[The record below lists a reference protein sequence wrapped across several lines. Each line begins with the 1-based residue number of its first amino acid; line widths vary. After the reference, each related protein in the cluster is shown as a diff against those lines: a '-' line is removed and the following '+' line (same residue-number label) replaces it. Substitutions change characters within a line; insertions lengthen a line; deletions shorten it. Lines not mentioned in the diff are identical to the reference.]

1 MLQSRLLRDNV
12 SVVICTHHS
21 SDIECHNDYQVD
33 QNPKGHV
40 IIQSRMQCNDVLVV
54 DYRSILFLCNIHKAA
69 FIRSLLRQGFFRR
82 RIHYTMMVR
91 VNARGEKFY
100 PILRK

>member
-1 MLQSRLLRDNV
+1 MILQSRLLRDNL

-40 IIQSRMQCNDVLVV
+40 IIQSRMQCNDVLVI
-54 DYRSILFLCNIHKAA
+54 DYRSYCFYAIYIKQHLYAAYCARDFLGGAYIIL
-69 FIRSLLRQGFFRR
+69 
-82 RIHYTMMVR
+82 
-91 VNARGEKFY
+91 
-100 PILRK
+100 